1 MAEMRIIKT
10 NEKILIWMHRTGMS
24 GQKIAKEIG
33 ITRQAWSQKLRDNTF
48 TPRDLMTIQR
58 LGYKE

>member
-10 NEKILIWMHRTGMS
+10 NEKVLIWMHRTGMS

-48 TPRDLMTIQR
+48 TAKDIITIQR

>member
-10 NEKILIWMHRTGMS
+10 NEKVLIWMHRTGMS
-24 GQKIAKEIG
+24 GQKISKEIG